1 MFVQNINHAMK
12 RTTMRTFATKA
23 KATPR
28 HVVVVDG
35 VRTPFKRSSTDFDD
49 MKAYDLGRIA
59 IKGLMDK
66 TALKPSDIDYV
77 SFGTVIQEVKTH
89 NLARECALGA
99 GLLKT
104 TPAHT
109 VSMACISSNQAI
121 TTGAEKIY

>member
-1 MFVQNINHAMK
+1 MFVQNINHTK

-89 NLARECALGA
+89 NLARE
-99 GLLKT
+99 
-104 TPAHT
+104 
-109 VSMACISSNQAI
+109 
-121 TTGAEKIY
+121 